1 MHDKTASDNLLMAS
15 GIPWTII
22 YPVNLKNSVA
32 TGTAVSL
39 RLDQVTKV
47 PGLPILAFDD
57 AAAAILAAA
66 EDPDTQGSQI
76 IVTKGFRRA

>member
-1 MHDKTASDNLLMAS
+1 M
-15 GIPWTII
+15 
-22 YPVNLKNSVA
+22 
-32 TGTAVSL
+32 
-39 RLDQVTKV
+39 

-76 IVTKGFRRA
+76 IVTTAKGFRRA